1 MSEPI
6 TSEIKEASSDDVK
19 AVLQNALHFIQDI
32 ANDCLEVSRVEGI
45 ETNERRTWESV
56 ASRCEKFLKLPSN
69 QI

>member
-6 TSEIKEASSDDVK
+6 TSEIKEASSDHVA
-19 AVLQNALHFIQDI
+19 AVRQNALNFIQDI

-45 ETNERRTWESV
+45 EVSERRTWESV
-56 ASRCEKFLKLPSN
+56 AGRCEKFLALPSN